1 MTNIPVCLTI
11 VALLYELNTILF
23 HSQPEVPLASY
34 LDMDVTKLK
43 DSSGICIG
51 DSLDGLDGEDNKET
65 KVKVKDKAK
74 DPLSMPQGPITRSRS
89 KKLQE
94 ALIGYMQDWANQ
106 GRPIAHV
113 RSNPYEDTTKWALFN
128 VLQVQIHED

>member
-1 MTNIPVCLTI
+1 
-11 VALLYELNTILF
+11 
-23 HSQPEVPLASY
+23 
-34 LDMDVTKLK
+34 MDVTKLK
-43 DSSGICIG
+43 DGGGICID
-51 DSLDGLDGEDNKET
+51 DSNGLDGEET

-113 RSNPYEDTTKWALFN
+113 RSDPYEDTIKWALFN
-128 VLQVQIHED
+128 VLQVQIYED

>member
-1 MTNIPVCLTI
+1 
-11 VALLYELNTILF
+11 
-23 HSQPEVPLASY
+23 
-34 LDMDVTKLK
+34 MDVTKLK
-43 DSSGICIG
+43 DSGGICIG

-94 ALIGYMQDWANQ
+94 ALIGYMQEWAIQ

-113 RSNPYEDTTKWALFN
+113 THMKT
-128 VLQVQIHED
+128 

>member
-1 MTNIPVCLTI
+1 M
-11 VALLYELNTILF
+11 
-23 HSQPEVPLASY
+23 
-34 LDMDVTKLK
+34 DMAKLE
-43 DSSGICIG
+43 DGDGLCIG
-51 DSLDGLDGEDNKET
+51 DSLDGLDREDNK
-65 KVKVKDKAK
+65 KIKDKSK

-113 RSNPYEDTTKWALFN
+113 RSNPYEDITKWALFN

>member
-1 MTNIPVCLTI
+1 
-11 VALLYELNTILF
+11 
-23 HSQPEVPLASY
+23 
-34 LDMDVTKLK
+34 MDVTKLK
-43 DSSGICIG
+43 DSGGICIG

-106 GRPIAHV
+106 GSPIAHV
-113 RSNPYEDTTKWALFN
+113 RSDLYEDTIKWALFN

>member
-1 MTNIPVCLTI
+1 
-11 VALLYELNTILF
+11 
-23 HSQPEVPLASY
+23 
-34 LDMDVTKLK
+34 MDVTKLK
-43 DSSGICIG
+43 DDGGICIG
-51 DSLDGLDGEDNKET
+51 DGLDGLDGEDSKET

-113 RSNPYEDTTKWALFN
+113 MSNPYEDTTKWALFN